1 MGGMGAFDEESR
13 LTNTNMK
20 TLICILSA
28 IVVLGIVAVPA
39 RAETTNDTE
48 FVRKIVEVFRDCQ
61 KIKPG
66 MTRAELIKLQMF
78 DQDWGPLHP
87 ADDKSFKQHT
97 TFQYR
102 SCALIKVDVDFGA
115 TGSKEV
121 QPTDVITKVSM
132 PYIDARPRR

>member
-1 MGGMGAFDEESR
+1 LGGMGAFDEESR

-20 TLICILSA
+20 TLIFILSA

-78 DQDWGPLHP
+78 DQDWEPLHL
-87 ADDKSFKQHT
+87 ADDKAFKQHT